1 MKRAGFQIGKIKLLG
16 SIMFVSI
23 VLVQFLGCGE
33 SNIVIARRTPQG
45 TYGCPYGTKHITCP
59 ECSGSGKM
67 KILTGFGKKGSVS
80 NLEEKEID
88 CIRCSG
94 VGFLC
99 KKEESIASTASP
111 PSGSYEEE
119 KIRDGVHMVSS
130 LGQFVLIDRFDAPAG
145 DVFYVAAVR
154 RPGES
159 APAKIPGDAIEYA
172 LTEFVGLR
180 KDYMFF
186 HRFASAIKE
195 GLALKG
201 QCLVE
206 CIYEGTPMTMR
217 FIYRPGHKHL
227 EVQVGGKSHAIDLG
241 KTDISIDERKDKDSA
256 IMNTKKAMP
265 DSKFSKKAVIQTAL
279 LYRKEGKIE
288 QGITYLNDVLKRI
301 PDDPDLLLCLG
312 VFYEETKEF
321 EKAEI
326 ALKRGLELDPDNSRL
341 HFRLGNVYNRWGR
354 EKAAIEEMK
363 TVISLDPQN
372 AYALNYLGYSYAES
386 GENLDEAER
395 LIKEALKQDPDNGY
409 ITDSLGWVY
418 FKKGLFTEAL
428 KYLEKAASLVPDDP
442 YILEHL
448 GDTYLKRADY
458 QEALNCYKHSLSK
471 KRKDRGDL
479 EKKIRDLTGK

>member
-1 MKRAGFQIGKIKLLG
+1 MMRDRVYMA
-16 SIMFVSI
+16 
-23 VLVQFLGCGE
+23 
-33 SNIVIARRTPQG
+33 
-45 TYGCPYGTKHITCP
+45 
-59 ECSGSGKM
+59 
-67 KILTGFGKKGSVS
+67 
-80 NLEEKEID
+80 
-88 CIRCSG
+88 
-94 VGFLC
+94 
-99 KKEESIASTASP
+99 AS
-111 PSGSYEEE
+111 Y
-119 KIRDGVHMVSS
+119 RN
-130 LGQFVLIDRFDAPAG
+130 FVLIDKLDRPDG
-145 DVFYVAAVR
+145 DVFYVAAVP

-159 APAKIPGDAIEYA
+159 GPAKIPGDAIEYA

-217 FIYRPGHKHL
+217 LIYRPRRKHL
-227 EVQVGGKSHAIDLG
+227 EVLVGGKSHAIDLG
-241 KTDISIDERKDKDSA
+241 KIDVSIDKRKDKDSA
-256 IMNTKKAMP
+256 IVNNKKAMP
-265 DSKFSKKAVIQTAL
+265 DSKFSKKAAIQTAL

-288 QGITYLNDVLKRI
+288 QGIAYLNDVLRRI

-326 ALKRGLELDPDNSRL
+326 ALKRGLERDPDNSRL

-395 LIKEALKQDPDNGY
+395 LIKEALKQEPDNGY

-428 KYLEKAASLVPDDP
+428 EYLEKAASLVPDDP
-442 YILEHL
+442 NILEHL
-448 GDTYLKRADY
+448 GDAYWKLGDSE
-458 QEALNCYKHSLSK
+458 EALNCYKHALSK

-479 EKKIRDLTGK
+479 EKKIRELTGSNIFAL